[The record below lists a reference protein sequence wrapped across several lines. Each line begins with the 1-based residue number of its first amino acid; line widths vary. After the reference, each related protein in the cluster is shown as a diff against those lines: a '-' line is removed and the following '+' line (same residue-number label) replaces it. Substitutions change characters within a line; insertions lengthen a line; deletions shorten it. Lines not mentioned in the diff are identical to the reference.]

1 MYITFVKLFF
11 VVLVLL
17 TSSLFSAQ
25 SSKAATT
32 SVNLETSKTRI
43 AHAAEDIQ
51 RLLQDYRKKSI
62 ALGMGITTVFNLRS
76 IVVIQNN
83 EILVAYGEG
92 NCKKMDSLL
101 EYYISGREKMNN
113 LSNDLAGTYF
123 DTGILYNDIKNSIQM
138 FEIEM
143 AFLKKNMNT
152 NDVSNIEST
161 YRGSYSRALTILE
174 DLGSQLKEASYNLST
189 LADRIEKTDTLIGT
203 MSCGK

>member
-1 MYITFVKLFF
+1 
-11 VVLVLL
+11 
-17 TSSLFSAQ
+17 
-25 SSKAATT
+25 
-32 SVNLETSKTRI
+32 
-43 AHAAEDIQ
+43 
-51 RLLQDYRKKSI
+51 
-62 ALGMGITTVFNLRS
+62 
-76 IVVIQNN
+76 
-83 EILVAYGEG
+83 
-92 NCKKMDSLL
+92 MDSLL
-101 EYYISGREKMNN
+101 EYYVSGREKMNN

-138 FEIEM
+138 FEVEM